1 MLELLQN
8 LSRKE
13 LISEVEFLKRQRE
26 EVLKAL
32 QEKDCRIRSL
42 ETEIKKMKENK

>member
-1 MLELLQN
+1 